1 MLPLTQV
8 GMHGEFGADVINL
21 VEVAYNLEL
30 EHVMDSVVQAVH
42 KKRKSAIH
50 SHVEQENMV
59 FCLPLCS

>member
-1 MLPLTQV
+1 MLLLTQV

-21 VEVAYNLEL
+21 VEVVYNLEL
-30 EHVMDSVVQAVH
+30 EDVMDSVVQAVH
-42 KKRKSAIH
+42 KKRKSAIL